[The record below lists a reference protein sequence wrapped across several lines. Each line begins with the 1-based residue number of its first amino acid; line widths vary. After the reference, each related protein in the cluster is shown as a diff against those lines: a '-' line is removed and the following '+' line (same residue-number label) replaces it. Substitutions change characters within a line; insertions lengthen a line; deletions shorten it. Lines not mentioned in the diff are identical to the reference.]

1 MARPFIPSGPSIGQP
16 PRTPREITAESKMLD
31 AIAARGFD
39 FTGFQPAPGGVV
51 AVAINGEKVLMHLGR
66 DKADAASRL
75 ATLALRPEGRGY

>member
-16 PRTPREITAESKMLD
+16 PRSPREITAEQKMLD
-31 AIAARGFD
+31 ALVERGFSFD
-39 FTGFQPAPGGVV
+39 GFQHAPGGIV

-75 ATLALRPEGRGY
+75 ATLALRPEGRA